1 MKRVD
6 RSQLLFMFA
15 DSPERELRESED
27 SNKLEGK
34 DYLKHIVK
42 TRKRIGSTTVRDPLK
57 RDLMK
62 EVASEYNLAK
72 ALLRVASNQG
82 AAGIDGKSVEDVVC
96 EAHKRLPK
104 LRTQLLTETV
114 EIGEARRVLI
124 PKGRGRFRELSIP
137 NVEDRWM
144 QQALNQHLSQIYEPS
159 FHENSHGFRPQRG
172 ARTAIRKASEYIEE
186 GKIWVVSIDLAKYF
200 DTVNHQRLMT
210 RLGQRIGDKRLLRL
224 IHRML
229 KARVVLE
236 DGTKVITE
244 EGVPQGGCLSPL
256 LANIV
261 LDELD
266 QELERRNLSFVRYA
280 DDINIYVRSERA
292 GQRVSAS
299 ISQFI
304 EKRLRLKVN
313 EEKSKIAHPREVH
326 FLGFCLDIKDDKV
339 DIKLS
344 ERTMERVNKRMIEL
358 TPRNWGSSLNL
369 CFHRITKYLKG
380 WMGYFKICSK
390 SQQGKLRRVD
400 AHTRRRLRAIII
412 KQKKRNRHLYRHLRA
427 RKIPGWMA
435 ARAAY
440 GNRKNWA
447 KSISMGM
454 HRAYPNRW
462 FHKRVFTLQKEWE
475 TANPPLTVSGQY
487 EFIFS

>member
-1 MKRVD
+1 MKSVD
-6 RSQLLFMFA
+6 PGQLLFMFA
-15 DSPERELRESED
+15 DSPEKELGQSVS

-42 TRKRIGSTTVRDPLK
+42 TRKTTGSTAVRDPLTG
-57 RDLMK
+57 DLMR

-72 ALLRVASNQG
+72 ALLGVASNQG
-82 AAGIDGKSVEDVVC
+82 AAGTDGKSVEDVVRQ
-96 EAHKRLPK
+96 AHKLLPK
-104 LRTQLLTETV
+104 LRTQVLTGTV

-137 NVEDRWM
+137 NVEDRWV
-144 QQALNQHLSQIYEPS
+144 QQAINQILGQLYEPS

-172 ARTAIRKASEYIEE
+172 ARTAIAKASKYIEE
-186 GKIWVVSIDLAKYF
+186 GKIWVVSIDLSKYF
-200 DTVNHQRLMT
+200 DTVNHQRLMA

-266 QELERRNLSFVRYA
+266 RELERRGLTFVRYA

-292 GQRVSAS
+292 GQRVFAS
-299 ISQFI
+299 ITRFI

-313 EEKSKIAHPREVH
+313 QEKSKIAHPSEVH
-326 FLGFCLDIKDDKV
+326 FLGFSLAIKDDKV
-339 DIKLS
+339 DIRLS
-344 ERTMERVNKRMIEL
+344 ERTMERLKKRMIEL
-358 TPRNWGSSLNL
+358 TPRNWGSSLDI
-369 CFHRITKYLKG
+369 CFNRIAKYLTG
-380 WMGYFKICSK
+380 WMGYFKICSR
-390 SQQGKLRRVD
+390 SQQGKLGGVD

-427 RKIPGWMA
+427 RKIPGGMA

-440 GNRKNWA
+440 GNRKTWA

-462 FHKRVFTLQKEWE
+462 FHERVFTLQREWE
-475 TANPPLTVSGQY
+475 NANPPLTASGQY
-487 EFIFS
+487 ELMFS